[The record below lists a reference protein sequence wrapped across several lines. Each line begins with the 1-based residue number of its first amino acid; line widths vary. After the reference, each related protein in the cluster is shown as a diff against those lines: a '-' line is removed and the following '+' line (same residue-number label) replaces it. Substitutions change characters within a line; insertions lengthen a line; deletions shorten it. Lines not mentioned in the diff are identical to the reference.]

1 MKKNLA
7 CTLLLALGLFS
18 APLVAAS
25 TPQPSVGIVN
35 FSQCLSDS
43 KVGKQEQASFE
54 GLKKQMTALLE
65 DTEKQLS
72 EIAAKFNDPEYMD
85 GLSPEAEDEL
95 KTKFRTLNE
104 EMNRHQNQYYQV
116 LQQANMKI
124 VQGLSGNIQQA
135 AERVAKDKHLTMVI
149 NKEACFFYAP
159 TFDVTNFVI
168 AEMDRTFEADASK
181 KQVAKTEQPTAKPKA
196 S

>member
-1 MKKNLA
+1 MKKL
-7 CTLLLALGLFS
+7 TSILLICLGLS
-18 APLVAAS
+18 TAPLAAATS
-25 TPQPSVGIVN
+25 TQPSVGIVN

-43 KVGKQEQASFE
+43 KLGKQEQASFE
-54 GLKKQMTALLE
+54 ALKKQMTTLLE
-65 DTEKQLS
+65 DTEKQLG
-72 EIAAKFNDPEYMD
+72 ELTAKFNDPEYMD

-95 KTKFRTLNE
+95 KAKFRSLNE
-104 EMNRHQNQYYQV
+104 EMNRHQQQYYQV
-116 LQQANMKI
+116 LNQANMKI
-124 VQGLSGNIQQA
+124 VQNLGMTIQQA

-168 AEMDRTFEADASK
+168 AEMDKNFEQESSK
-181 KQVAKTEQPTAKPKA
+181 KQVASKPEQPAKPK